1 MLFTP
6 ENILKA
12 RQELLQ
18 QMQAGTI
25 SPEQAFQRGLEL
37 DPFDAMA
44 LIFFSHIRYQAGDLA
59 AAEEYCWRAASA
71 DPARFEPFYMLYR
84 CFSGRGE
91 DEALQKGI
99 LALALRK
106 TLRGDEGDKHI
117 AELAQDDPD
126 SEGVPATRESLEDAA
141 EALEVQSGDESED
154 VARRLKPHRLI
165 DELLEMA
172 PDGLDPE
179 LVDEIVEEGAGC
191 VPLLIGVL
199 RAMVADELPGGDT
212 APGAAAVALLGEIGD
227 PAAVPEVIECCSVAD
242 EPVRE
247 AAYWAAQR
255 FAARWPQEAFEAL
268 SKMAEGADA
277 GRRCTIALLLA
288 GMPRQPGGSDL
299 LMSLLDGFEDFS
311 KADRFAVFMSVAGT
325 ILRTQGANGRE
336 RARSLLQRYAPLLPR
351 RARTE
356 LQRIEEVIEALA
368 ATEGDAGSDEE
379 AMTVYDFCGAA
390 EDGEDYEEEDE
401 DSGDFA
407 PEPVRR
413 QATPGRNDPCWCGSG
428 KKYKKCHLEA
438 DEKERQEPPGRQAPR
453 LPQRSAAEESLRARL
468 FEFGQ
473 DILRKR
479 EIEEALSAFVGPAP
493 ADDFPGDMLKIEFTD
508 WLTHDYIAPRLG
520 RTLIEEYLRRDPG
533 GLAPGDRS
541 VLEEWKR
548 SRYSLF
554 EVQEVRPGSG
564 VLVQDLLAGGEFF
577 VHDVSSSNNM
587 ARWDCCL
594 ARFEET
600 GGRAMFNGIARM
612 VPRQVLG
619 PLQEWASAARRRSG
633 LSCDLFLRANSHK
646 LRQKASELI
655 KKTMDS
661 LQVVSFE
668 GDPLVFSRAVYEVL
682 DEDGLRRS
690 LDASDMLRK
699 EEDDPNAYVW
709 LGEVDAESEGRRIFG
724 HLRIKVG
731 QLTLECSTRQRL
743 KRGRELLR
751 TLAGAALRHKG
762 DQFQGLQSAMKEAG
776 KTPPKPTG
784 SALHREVE
792 HELVQKVL
800 AEHYRKWPD
809 TPLPALDGKTP
820 REAAATPQGR
830 KALVDLLKIFENGEE
845 RKRRAGQPSYDI
857 GLLKAELGVEF

>member
-1 MLFTP
+1 
-6 ENILKA
+6 
-12 RQELLQ
+12 
-18 QMQAGTI
+18 MQAGTI

-37 DPFDAMA
+37 DPLDAMA

-71 DPARFEPFYMLYR
+71 DPARFEPFYTLYR
-84 CFSGRGE
+84 CLSGCGE
-91 DEALQKGI
+91 DEALRKGI

-106 TLRGDEGDKHI
+106 MLRSEAGDKHI
-117 AELAQDDPD
+117 AEIAKDDPD
-126 SEGVPATRESLEDAA
+126 PEGVPATRQRLEDTA
-141 EALEVQSGDESED
+141 EALEAQSGDEPED
-154 VARRLKPHRLI
+154 IARQLKPHRLI

-172 PDGLDPE
+172 PDGLDLE
-179 LVDEIVEEGAGC
+179 LVDEIVEEGARC
-191 VPLLIGVL
+191 VPLLVGVL
-199 RAMVADELPGGDT
+199 RTMVAGELPDGDT

-255 FAARWPQEAFEAL
+255 FAARWPQETFEAL

-277 GRRCTIALLLA
+277 GRRCIIAFLLA
-288 GMPRQPGGSDL
+288 DMPRLPGGSDL

-325 ILRTQGANGRE
+325 ILRTQGADGRE
-336 RARSLLQRYAPLLPR
+336 RARSLLQRYARLLPR
-351 RARTE
+351 RARAE
-356 LQRIEEVIEALA
+356 LQRIEEATEALA
-368 ATEGDAGSDEE
+368 DTEGDPGSDEE
-379 AMTVYDFCGAA
+379 AMTVYDFCGAV
-390 EDGEDYEEEDE
+390 EDGEAYEEEDE
-401 DSGDFA
+401 DSGEFA
-407 PEPVRR
+407 PEPMRR

-438 DEKERQEPPGRQAPR
+438 DEKARQEPPGRQAPR
-453 LPQRSAAEESLRARL
+453 PPQRSSAEESLRARL

-479 EIEEALSAFVGPAP
+479 EIEEALAAFVGPAP
-493 ADDFPGDMLKIEFTD
+493 VDDSPDDMLMIEFIE
-508 WLTHDYIAPRLG
+508 WLTHDYVAPRLG
-520 RTLIEEYLRRDPG
+520 KTLIEEYLRRAPG
-533 GLAPGDRS
+533 GLSPGDRS
-541 VLEEWKR
+541 MLEEWKR
-548 SRYSLF
+548 SRYRLF
-554 EVQEVRPGSG
+554 EVQEVRQGSG

-577 VHDVSSSNNM
+577 VHDVNSSNNM

-633 LSCDLFLRANSHK
+633 LGCDLFLSANSHK
-646 LRQKASELI
+646 LRQKAFELI
-655 KKTMDS
+655 KKAADS

-682 DEDGLRRS
+682 DEDALRRS
-690 LDASDMLRK
+690 LDASDTLKK
-699 EEDDPNAYVW
+699 EKDDPNAYVW
-709 LGEVDAESEGRRIFG
+709 MGEAEAESEGRRIFG

-731 QLTLECSTRQRL
+731 QLSLECSTRQRL
-743 KRGRELLR
+743 KRGRELLQ
-751 TLAGAALRHKG
+751 TLAGVALRHKG
-762 DQFQGLQSAMKEAG
+762 DEFQGLQSAMKEAG
-776 KTPPKPTG
+776 KTPSKTTG
-784 SALHREVE
+784 SRLPPEVE

-830 KALVDLLKIFENGEE
+830 KALVDLLKMFENGEE
-845 RKRRAGQPSYDI
+845 RKRRAGQPSYDMA
-857 GLLKAELGVEF
+857 LLKAELGVEF